1 MEEVGALLERC
12 DSVVHAGDP
21 DDEGQLLVDE
31 LIEYLGYGGVVER
44 VLVNDN
50 IVANIRRAFE
60 NLRPNDEFRGLSE
73 AAYARQMADMCLGVS
88 ESRLA
93 TMRIGKR
100 VSVGRVQ
107 TPTLGLVVRRDAAV
121 DAVEDGLG
129 RAGIGRS
136 DEDAVSRRALL
147 RDC

>member
-1 MEEVGALLERC
+1 MRSEMAEGAIEGKEGIVESVRNLAKRC
-12 DSVVHAGDP
+12 SCIVNAGDP

-31 LIEYLGYGGVVER
+31 LIDYIGYDGPVLR

-50 IVANIRRAFE
+50 IVENIRRAFE

-93 TMRIGKR
+93 TMQHRKTR
-100 VSVGRVQ
+100 LSR
-107 TPTLGLVVRRDAAV
+107 PCADSDARFGGEA
-121 DAVEDGLG
+121 
-129 RAGIGRS
+129 
-136 DEDAVSRRALL
+136 
-147 RDC
+147 